1 VRTNSRPFAVS
12 WWLCRATLAVGLVI
26 LAGCGSG
33 FDLRSVSGQ
42 ITLRDGTPLAGVRIT
57 CECPELRVSA
67 TAVTDEHGHFRLTTL
82 DSGDGA
88 PVGSYQVAVVDARGE
103 DMDDPTPIRIHARYR
118 RYETS
123 GLTFSVGDGT
133 NEWEIRLDP
142 PR

>member
-1 VRTNSRPFAVS
+1 MRTTSRPLAVS
-12 WWLCRATLAVGLVI
+12 WRLSRATLAVGLVF

-57 CECPELRVSA
+57 CECPELRISA
-67 TAVTDEHGHFRLTTL
+67 TAVTDEDGRFRLTTL

-118 RYETS
+118 RDGTA
-123 GLTFSVGDGT
+123 GLAFAVRDET
-133 NEWEIRLDP
+133 NEWEIRLGP
-142 PR
+142 PA